1 MPPWVSVV
9 VVALLLLGL
18 AIAARRAATVLHVRA
33 KGGSIV
39 AQRGRAH
46 GEMLRDLADIFR
58 RNRATG
64 TLDLR
69 LDSGEVTPAMSGF
82 DEATA
87 QQIRNVVGRFP
98 AARLKTAPRVRRL

>member
-1 MPPWVSVV
+1 M
-9 VVALLLLGL
+9 VVALLVAL
-18 AIAARRAATVLHVRA
+18 AIAARLAATVLHVRA
-33 KGGSIV
+33 EDGAIV

-64 TLDLR
+64 TLELR
-69 LDSGEVTPAMSGF
+69 LDSGSVTPAMSGF

-98 AARLKTAPRVRRL
+98 AARMKTAPRVKRL